1 MNRKI
6 LIIASVV
13 LITLTA
19 CKKESTAPTA
29 STTTNSNTVS
39 YGTYTGADFTLTTVG
54 ISYKRDGSVNQ
65 NNPKQESTMVMPSSG
80 YATITKG
87 ANEAILL
94 SGGGFS
100 ASEMKFN
107 GTNFIIDKK
116 ITSAINSMTK
126 TIEGN
131 GTLINNNK
139 NLKFYVQ
146 NANKTS
152 KKEFYHSSLQV
163 YSNEI
168 YEINNKIIQGN
179 VPLENLINEIE
190 FLKKKY
196 NVYKNKEKSN
206 VYLTLLN
213 LTNTIRHKSD
223 ANRYQIISNDLSRN
237 LVIVN
242 NNLNEKI
249 QELEACINNPNNT
262 NSITFKLPEVK
273 LVKNIYINKKYMIY
287 IMEYGVPEDGI
298 FLESLLEII
307 ENIYI

>member
-1 MNRKI
+1 MGNSI
-6 LIIASVV
+6 SSNPSNSV
-13 LITLTA
+13 IPKTIP
-19 CKKESTAPTA
+19 SAPTIITTTTSNSQVTVTWNPPA
-29 STTTNSNTVS
+29 SNGGSVITGYTVTSNPGGVTRTVNGSTTTATFFGLIIGTSYTFKVVATNVAGNSV
-39 YGTYTGADFTLTTVG
+39 
-54 ISYKRDGSVNQ
+54 
-65 NNPKQESTMVMPSSG
+65 PSSSSISVTP
-80 YATITKG
+80 YTI
-87 ANEAILL
+87 L
-94 SGGGFS
+94 S
-100 ASEMKFN
+100 AP
-107 GTNFIIDKK
+107 T
-116 ITSAINSMTK
+116 
-126 TIEGN
+126 GN
-131 GTLINNNK
+131 GGLLNNNK

-146 NANKTS
+146 NANKTC

-249 QELEACINNPNNT
+249 QELEDCLNNPNYNT
-262 NSITFKLPEVK
+262 NLKSFKLPEVK
-273 LVKNIYINKKYMIY
+273 LVKNIYINKKYTIY